1 MRHGM
6 KMLGLAVGLVA
17 GVVTLAS
24 AASLDVATGLWE
36 VTSQGETSGM
46 PPIPLEA
53 LAHMTP
59 EQQQKVKAAMAEAIG
74 RSGQP
79 IVTRACI
86 TQQQLDRGL
95 HFSPREQPNCK
106 QTTLNTSA
114 HTMDAHMIC
123 TGEQRANG
131 NLHVEATDRHAITG
145 DFDFVSSDGKNTITI
160 KRTLAGKWLSSDCGT
175 VKPAG

>member
-6 KMLGLAVGLVA
+6 KMLGLAVGMVA

-46 PPIPLEA
+46 PPIPPEA

-79 IVTRACI
+79 TVTRACI

>member
-6 KMLGLAVGLVA
+6 KILGFAAGLIA
-17 GVVTLAS
+17 GVATVAA

-36 VTSQGETSGM
+36 VTSQGETTGI
-46 PPIPLEA
+46 PPIPPEA
-53 LAHMTP
+53 FAHMTP
-59 EQQQKVKAAMAEAIG
+59 EQQQKVKAAVAEAIG

-79 IVTRACI
+79 TVTRACI

-114 HTMDAHMIC
+114 HTMDAHMVC
-123 TGEQRANG
+123 TGEQRATG
-131 NLHVEATDRHAITG
+131 NLHVEATGRQTITG
-145 DFDFVSSDGKNTITI
+145 NFDFVSTDGTNTISI
-160 KRTLAGKWLSSDCGT
+160 KRTLQGKWLGSDCGT
-175 VKPAG
+175 VKPAE

>member
-6 KMLGLAVGLVA
+6 KMLGLAAGLIA
-17 GVVTLAS
+17 GAATLAA

-46 PPIPLEA
+46 PPIPPGA
-53 LAHMTP
+53 LANMTP
-59 EQQQKVKAAMAEAIG
+59 EQQQKMKAAMAEAIG
-74 RSGQP
+74 RSGKP
-79 IVTRACI
+79 TVTRACI

-106 QTTLNTSA
+106 QTTLNTTA
-114 HTMDAHMIC
+114 RTMDAHMIC
-123 TGEQRANG
+123 TGEQRATG

-145 DFDFVSSDGKNTITI
+145 NFDFVSTDGTNTITM
-160 KRTLAGKWLSSDCGT
+160 KRTLQGKWLGSDCGK
-175 VKPAG
+175 VKPAE

>member
-1 MRHGM
+1 MRHVI
-6 KMLGLAVGLVA
+6 KMLGLATGLIT

-36 VTSQGETSGM
+36 VTSQGETTGM
-46 PPIPLEA
+46 PPIPPEA

-79 IVTRACI
+79 TVTRACI

-95 HFSPREQPNCK
+95 HFSPREQPNCR
-106 QTTLNTSA
+106 QTTLNTTA
-114 HTMDAHMIC
+114 HTMDAHMVC
-123 TGEQRANG
+123 TGQQRATG
-131 NLHVEATDRHAITG
+131 NLHVEATDRHAIAG
-145 DFDFVSSDGKNTITI
+145 NFDFVSTDGANTITI
-160 KRTLAGKWLSSDCGT
+160 KRTLQGKWLGSDCGT
-175 VKPAG
+175 VKPAE